1 MTEKHVGSQERQS
14 GQIIPPSLLPSSFI
28 NVLKPAVFLLH
39 SWYCT
44 EKLKL
49 LKLFGK
55 QQFLKQL
62 CLNFRHEISLNI
74 KFLRKIQEISILY
87 SFCLH
92 WISLVDKKR
101 SVTEPGQVGC
111 FFFLSNLKSELCN
124 LRQSHLSSANKETT
138 Q

>member
-1 MTEKHVGSQERQS
+1 MTEKHVRSQETQS
-14 GQIIPPSLLPSSFI
+14 GQILPPSLLPSSFI

-39 SWYCT
+39 YWYCT
-44 EKLKL
+44 ERLKL

-92 WISLVDKKR
+92 WILLVDKK
-101 SVTEPGQVGC
+101 GC
-111 FFFLSNLKSELCN
+111 VECFYFYYQILNFSFANCHVNLILPRHCFGKI
-124 LRQSHLSSANKETT
+124 HPKK
-138 Q
+138 